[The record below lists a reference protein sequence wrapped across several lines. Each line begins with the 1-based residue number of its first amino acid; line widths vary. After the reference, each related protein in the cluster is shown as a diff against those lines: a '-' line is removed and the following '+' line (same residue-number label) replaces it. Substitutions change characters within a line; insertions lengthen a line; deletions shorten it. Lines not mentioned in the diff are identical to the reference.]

1 MSKNIEELVRDA
13 VKSDHRPSMSTK
25 MVMSLVRTAISRLD
39 YIVGEMTPLDP
50 SIVEIHNVIDDL
62 KLALNKISKLEI

>member
-1 MSKNIEELVRDA
+1 MSKTIEELVRDA

-39 YIVGEMTPLDP
+39 YIVGEMKPLDP